1 MSLEDNVIISEP
13 VSLKNNKI
21 ELPQEILD
29 GLGIQEGDRLVA
41 MGDRKRKEI
50 VLYHLSDVEGKL
62 VQLHVTMKDI
72 RGSLAGLTRLLAD
85 AKVDIQTAML
95 PPSIEDK
102 STFTA
107 VLNLTKLAIS
117 LGDLEARISDLD
129 YVLKV
134 EIESH

>member
-13 VSLKNNKI
+13 VSLKNKKI
-21 ELPQEILD
+21 ELPQEILE
-29 GLGIQEGDRLVA
+29 GLGIQEGDSLVA

-62 VQLHVTMKDI
+62 VELHVTMKDV

-85 AKVDIQTAML
+85 AKVDILTANL
-95 PPSIEDK
+95 PPSIEEK

-107 VLNLTKLAIS
+107 VLSLAKLAIS